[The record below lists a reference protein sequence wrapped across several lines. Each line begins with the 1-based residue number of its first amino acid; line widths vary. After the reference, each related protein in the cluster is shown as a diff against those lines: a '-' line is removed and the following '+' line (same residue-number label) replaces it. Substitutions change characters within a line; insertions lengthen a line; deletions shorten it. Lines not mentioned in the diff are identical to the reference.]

1 MDVKLKKIN
10 RRDFF
15 KTVGAGT
22 ASVALPAFSSLLLK
36 GCKSFD
42 SSFKKTSPNIIFLLT
57 DDQRGDSLGCMG
69 NPIIK
74 TPNID
79 NLAENGILFK
89 NAFVTTSIC
98 MTSRA
103 SIMTGQY
110 ACRHKIND
118 FFTNLSPEAF
128 SQTYPAILKATGYK
142 TGFVGKYGIGSREL
156 IDEFDKWYGIPGPGQ
171 PVYEKKDETGQYK
184 HLTDLITEQ
193 SIDFLRS
200 CSREKPF
207 CLSVS
212 YKAPHVQDSDPR
224 QFIYNPVYENL
235 YKDVSIPLPK
245 TATQK
250 HFDALPDFLK
260 NSEARERWKK
270 RFANPE
276 MYHKSV
282 KGYYRLIAGIDDSV
296 KNIRNELKKLKLE
309 DNTVIIFMGDN
320 GFFLGEHGLAGKWFA
335 HEESI
340 RVPLIIYD
348 PRMGK
353 SDKGKVS
360 EKMVLNIDIA
370 PTILA
375 LAGEE
380 IPEKIQGTSLL
391 PLLKNQNQN
400 WRKDFY
406 YEHSFDFEPLPKSE
420 GVRTENWKYI
430 RYPDQK
436 PVFEELYD
444 LEKDPFEENNLST
457 NQAFQTVLQKL
468 RNRCEEFKNELTR

>member
-1 MDVKLKKIN
+1 M
-10 RRDFF
+10 F
-15 KTVGAGT
+15 
-22 ASVALPAFSSLLLK
+22 LK
-36 GCKSFD
+36 GCKSFE
-42 SSFKKTSPNIIFLLT
+42 SIPEKTSPNIIFLLT
-57 DDQRGDSLGCMG
+57 DDQRWDSLSCMG
-69 NPIIK
+69 NSIIK

-79 NLAENGILFK
+79 NLAKNGFLFE

-103 SIMTGQY
+103 SCLTGQY

-118 FFTNLSPEAF
+118 FFTNLSAEAF
-128 SQTYPAILKATGYK
+128 SQTYPALLKKAGYR
-142 TGFVGKYGIGSREL
+142 TGFVGKYGIGNQKMTE
-156 IDEFDKWYGIPGPGQ
+156 EFDVWNGIPGPDQ
-171 PVYEKKDETGQYK
+171 PVYENKNEKGQYK
-184 HLTDLITEQ
+184 HLTEIITDQ
-193 SIDFLRS
+193 SIEFLKGS
-200 CSREKPF
+200 SKEKPF

-224 QFIYNPVYENL
+224 QFIYNPIYEDL

-270 RFANPE
+270 RFANSKK
-276 MYHKSV
+276 YQKSV
-282 KGYYRLIAGIDDSV
+282 KGYYKLIARIDDSV
-296 KNIRNELKKLKLE
+296 KNIRKELKKLNLA

-348 PRMGK
+348 PRIERSK
-353 SDKGKVS
+353 TGKVCK
-360 EKMVLNIDIA
+360 KMALNIDIA
-370 PTILA
+370 PTILD
-375 LAGEE
+375 LAGETVS
-380 IPEKIQGTSLL
+380 EKIQGTSLL

-406 YEHSFDFEPLPKSE
+406 YEHNFEYETLPKSE
-420 GVRTENWKYI
+420 GVRTERWKYI
-430 RYPDQK
+430 RYPEQK
-436 PVFEELYD
+436 PVFEELYN
-444 LEKDPFEENNLST
+444 LEKDPFEEDNLST
-457 NQAFQTVLQKL
+457 NQICQSVLKKL
-468 RNRCEEFKNELTR
+468 RNRCDEFKNELIH